1 MFCRFSYSFF
11 RPQSRNRYLR
21 AVSLVGHQEADKHP
35 VGGMRGINGLRIT
48 IDGIQKLFPEV
59 YRRKFAENRF
69 ADSEK
74 TGIFENTFPKFH
86 TPTKFVLHFAERA
99 LLRNGARSFGIPICG
114 HIKSND
120 RVLTTLSLLCF
131 IRYIFNCSIKLCKT
145 GNLQFIPL
153 YINLRVSPVY
163 SQHTS
168 FCFRLLPPPLSSSV
182 GRYYSI
188 PRRLPRAS

>member
-11 RPQSRNRYLR
+11 CPQSRNRYFR

-35 VGGMRGINGLRIT
+35 VGGIRGINGLRIT

-99 LLRNGARSFGIPICG
+99 SLRNGARSFGIPICG

-145 GNLQFIPL
+145 GNLQFIP
-153 YINLRVSPVY
+153 
-163 SQHTS
+163 
-168 FCFRLLPPPLSSSV
+168 PPL
-182 GRYYSI
+182 Y
-188 PRRLPRAS
+188 